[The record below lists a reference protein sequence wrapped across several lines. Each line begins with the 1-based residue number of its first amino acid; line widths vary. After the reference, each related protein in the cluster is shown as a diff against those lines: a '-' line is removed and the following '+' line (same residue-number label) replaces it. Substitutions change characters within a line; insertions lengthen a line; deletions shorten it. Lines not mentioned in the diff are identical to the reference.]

1 MKSGTII
8 MIVMVV
14 LIFVVPSIW
23 MYLSRINSEKQFKKK
38 LFNFAESNNC
48 TISELDFWKKSA
60 IGIDKNLRKLF
71 YIRITNSEEYKK
83 KIDLTEIQKCRVL
96 NASRSMNNKNGN
108 FTAIDKLELI
118 FTYRDKNKS
127 EIALEFYNPIHDSL
141 SLAGEVQLIEKWLR
155 ILDAELS
162 HKS

>member
-1 MKSGTII
+1 MV
-8 MIVMVV
+8 VMVV

-23 MYLSRINSEKQFKKK
+23 MYLSRMKSEKQFKKK
-38 LFNFAESNNC
+38 LFNFAESMNS

-60 IGIDKNLRKLF
+60 IGIDKTLHKLF

-83 KIDLTEIQKCRVL
+83 EIDLTEIQKCRVL
-96 NASRSMNNKNGN
+96 NASRSMNNRNGN

-155 ILDAELS
+155 IVDAELS